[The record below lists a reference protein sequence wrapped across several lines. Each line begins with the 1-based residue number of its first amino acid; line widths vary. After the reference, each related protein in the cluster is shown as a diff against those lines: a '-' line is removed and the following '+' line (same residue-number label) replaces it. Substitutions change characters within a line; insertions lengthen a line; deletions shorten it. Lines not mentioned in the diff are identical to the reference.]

1 MKKLL
6 LVALSM
12 LLCSVVFAQ
21 INVTGVVTAS
31 EDGSGIPFAN
41 VYIKGTTI
49 GATTDDLGS
58 YFIENVKSDA
68 VLVFSFIGYTTV
80 EVPVNGRA
88 KIDVALKPDAV
99 ALDEV
104 IMVAYGTAKKS
115 TYTGAAA
122 LVKNEAI
129 KDVPNV
135 SFEQALNGKVAG
147 LQVTTLSGQAGTTSS
162 IRVRGIGSMN
172 ASNEP
177 LYVIDGVPV
186 VSGDAGQ
193 MSDQIYSSNNVMST
207 LNPADIESM
216 TVLKDAA
223 ASALYGSR
231 AANGVVMIQT
241 KRGKMGKPQIS
252 FKATVGITPDFATN
266 NFDLAPVEHQA
277 EMYYE
282 MFWNG
287 KKMEID
293 ENGKYYVDEKN
304 TDEAA
309 SARALGQLNERFNK
323 HGYRFEAPDN
333 TVKSLKIIGMDDGVQ
348 NRDGKYYD
356 WDKDLFRTAIY
367 QTYDLSVSGAT
378 DKTNYYSSISY
389 TKDQGRSVVNGFDRI
404 SGRVNVTQKIAKII
418 DFTTNVNL
426 ARTNKVGFND
436 TRSMNSN
443 YFMQSRNLLWQMYWP
458 TDYKTEN
465 DPWTNRYGSYAYN
478 SNYYNNE
485 WENSSKTT
493 KISANETL
501 SINILPELV
510 TRTVFSYD
518 YTAVRDHIYFS
529 ANHFNADEDEE
540 GNAVAS
546 VHEMFTNVSKLVSST
561 TVNYNK
567 TFAEKHTLG
576 ALVGFEAEKN
586 VTDFMRSSGN
596 NLPTSSLHTVATAG
610 KMDANGYYWGNSMMS
625 VLSRL
630 EYNYDNRYFV
640 SGSYRRDGSSRL
652 GPDSRWGNFWSVAG
666 SWNISNE
673 PFMLPVSDVVNNL
686 RIRASYGVNGTL
698 PSANY
703 GWRALT
709 TYSAKYQNR
718 PGGGISN
725 VADANLSWEKSYTAN
740 VALEFGLWD
749 NRLSGTLEYFNRD
762 SKDLLQ
768 SVPIST
774 VTGFDSTLKNVGEVN
789 NKGIEIE
796 ISGDIIRNK
805 EVTWSLGLT
814 GSWVNST
821 VTRLYGGQDIIWYDP
836 TGSDNRAKYIYREG
850 ENMLSFYGLEWAG
863 TDRETG
869 QNVWF
874 VNEDKDHPAPAN
886 AFKGEDGRYRT
897 YNYEDAN
904 ETILGSAQPK
914 FFGGI
919 NTDVTWKG
927 ITLGLNFIYKLGG
940 YTYNAAGRDCNDDG
954 YYWERTMSE
963 YAYENR
969 WTPDNKDAKYPQR
982 IAWDMEDINQ
992 KSSRHM
998 NNANFLR
1005 LKDVRL
1011 AYSFPKSIIKKIQ
1024 CQNLRVY
1031 FNGSNLLTFA
1041 AHNEYDPE
1049 VNEFGTRG
1057 WEMPIGRTYTF
1068 GLEFTF

>member
-293 ENGKYYVDEKN
+293 ENGKYYVDEKI

-309 SARALGQLNERFNK
+309 SAIALGQLNKRFNK

-510 TRTVFSYD
+510 ARTVFSYD

-567 TFAEKHTLG
+567 IFAEKHTLS